1 MTEASLQHLSLNEL
15 YDLMVLIIEE
25 YTALKKRIYNSDITE
40 MKKAEIKLINKVI
53 NERKGYTKKIAL

>member
-1 MTEASLQHLSLNEL
+1 MTAESLRQLSLSEL

-25 YTALKKRIYNSDITE
+25 YTALKKRMHKSDITE

-53 NERKGYTKKIAL
+53 NERKGCIKKTAL

>member
-53 NERKGYTKKIAL
+53 NERKGYIKKTAL